1 MTFSDSLI
9 RWPLICCVCSLT
21 MISAAAQAQTR
32 LRDWPK
38 ERLVEQ
44 LEYQKKELESIEQK
58 RPALVQQLEA
68 IQIEIES
75 ATKER
80 IERDQA
86 IAQSTV
92 APESHKEVSTLLQTM
107 RVQLK
112 IDLVGLRSKLRVLS
126 EDKPDE
132 SKMQFTKQTY
142 FQTQLLE
149 KKLGIAKRI
158 ELLSFELRDKALEL
172 FNNGVNS
179 LEELNKLRIEAEKAS
194 LRVVELEAEILEKEA
209 AASEWSRPVLAAIQ
223 QTGLEI
229 AEKEARLGQVD
240 EQLTAAIRVGRQIEE
255 SNQIM
260 QRIAGLEQRRD
271 SIKKKVEILESTV
284 KERLDL
290 IKELEEELAKR

>member
-1 MTFSDSLI
+1 
-9 RWPLICCVCSLT
+9 
-21 MISAAAQAQTR
+21 
-32 LRDWPK
+32 
-38 ERLVEQ
+38 EQ
-44 LEYQKKELESIEQK
+44 LEYQKKELESIKQK

-132 SKMQFTKQTY
+132 SKKQFTKQTH

-271 SIKKKVEILESTV
+271 S
-284 KERLDL
+284 
-290 IKELEEELAKR
+290 

>member
-9 RWPLICCVCSLT
+9 RWPLICCVCSLA
-21 MISAAAQAQTR
+21 MMSATAQAQAP

-44 LEYQKKELESIEQK
+44 LEYQRKELESVEQK
-58 RPALVQQLEA
+58 RLTLYQQLEA
-68 IQIEIES
+68 TQIEIES
-75 ATKER
+75 ATKESL
-80 IERDQA
+80 ERDQA
-86 IAQSTV
+86 IAQSSV
-92 APESHKEVSTLLQTM
+92 APESHKEVLMLLQTM

-112 IDLVGLRSKLRVLS
+112 IDLVGLRSKFKVLS

-132 SKMQFTKQTY
+132 SKKQFTK
-142 FQTQLLE
+142 QTQLLE
-149 KKLGIAKRI
+149 KKLEIAKRI
-158 ELLSFELRDKALEL
+158 ENLSVELRAKAQDQ
-172 FNNGVNS
+172 FNDGVIP

-240 EQLTAAIRVGRQIEE
+240 EQLSAAIRVRRQIEE
-255 SNQIM
+255 SIQIM
-260 QRIAGLEQRRD
+260 QRVAGLEQRRD
-271 SIKKKVEILESTV
+271 SIKERFEKLESAV

>member
-1 MTFSDSLI
+1 MTFLDSLI
-9 RWPLICCVCSLT
+9 RCPLIYCVCSLA
-21 MISAAAQAQTR
+21 MMSAAAQAQTP

-44 LEYQKKELESIEQK
+44 LEYRKKDLESIEQK
-58 RPALVQQLEA
+58 RPALIQQLEA

-92 APESHKEVSTLLQTM
+92 VPESHKEVSTLLQTM
-107 RVQLK
+107 RVQLI

-132 SKMQFTKQTY
+132 SKKQFTK
-142 FQTQLLE
+142 QTQLLE

-194 LRVVELEAEILEKEA
+194 LRVVELETEILEKEA

-290 IKELEEELAKR
+290 IKELEEDLAKR

>member
-9 RWPLICCVCSLT
+9 RWPLICCVCSLA
-21 MISAAAQAQTR
+21 MMSATAQAQAP

-44 LEYQKKELESIEQK
+44 LEYQRKELESVEQK
-58 RPALVQQLEA
+58 RLTLTQQLEA
-68 IQIEIES
+68 TQIEIES

-86 IAQSTV
+86 IAQSSV
-92 APESHKEVSTLLQTM
+92 APESHKEVLMLLQTM

-112 IDLVGLRSKLRVLS
+112 IDLVGLRSKFKVLS

-132 SKMQFTKQTY
+132 SKKQFTK
-142 FQTQLLE
+142 QTQLLE
-149 KKLGIAKRI
+149 KKLEIAKRI
-158 ELLSFELRDKALEL
+158 ENLSVELRAKAQDQ
-172 FNNGVNS
+172 FNNGVIP
-179 LEELNKLRIEAEKAS
+179 LEELNNLRIETEKAS

-240 EQLTAAIRVGRQIEE
+240 EQLSAAIRVRRQIEE

-260 QRIAGLEQRRD
+260 QRVAGLEQRRD
-271 SIKKKVEILESTV
+271 SMKERFEKLESAV

>member
-132 SKMQFTKQTY
+132 SKIQFTK
-142 FQTQLLE
+142 QTQLLE

-172 FNNGVNS
+172 FNNGANS

>member
-9 RWPLICCVCSLT
+9 RWPLICCVCSLA
-21 MISAAAQAQTR
+21 MMSATAQAQAP

-38 ERLVEQ
+38 ERLVE
-44 LEYQKKELESIEQK
+44 ELEIQRKQCESVEK
-58 RPALVQQLEA
+58 NRLTLNQQLEA
-68 IQIEIES
+68 TQIEIES

-86 IAQSTV
+86 IAQSSV
-92 APESHKEVSTLLQTM
+92 APESHKEVLMLLQTM

-112 IDLVGLRSKLRVLS
+112 IDLVGLRSKFKVLS

-132 SKMQFTKQTY
+132 SKKQFTKQN
-142 FQTQLLE
+142 QLLE
-149 KKLGIAKRI
+149 KKLEIAKKI
-158 ELLSFELRDKALEL
+158 ENLSFELRAKAQDQ
-172 FNNGVNS
+172 FNNGVIP

-194 LRVVELEAEILEKEA
+194 LRVVDLEAEILEKEA

-240 EQLTAAIRVGRQIEE
+240 EQLSAAIRVRRQIEE

-260 QRIAGLEQRRD
+260 QRVAGLEQRRD
-271 SIKKKVEILESTV
+271 SIKERFEKLESAV

>member
-21 MISAAAQAQTR
+21 MISAAAQDKNS

-44 LEYQKKELESIEQK
+44 IEYQRKELESVEQK
-58 RPALVQQLEA
+58 RLTLNQQLEA
-68 IQIEIES
+68 TQIEIES
-75 ATKER
+75 ATKESL
-80 IERDQA
+80 ERDQA
-86 IAQSTV
+86 IAQSSV
-92 APESHKEVSTLLQTM
+92 APESHKEVLMLLQTM

-112 IDLVGLRSKLRVLS
+112 IDLVGLRSKFKVLS

-132 SKMQFTKQTY
+132 SKKQFTK
-142 FQTQLLE
+142 QTQLLE
-149 KKLGIAKRI
+149 KKLEIAKRI
-158 ELLSFELRDKALEL
+158 ENLSVELRAKAQDQ
-172 FNNGVNS
+172 FNDGVIP

-240 EQLTAAIRVGRQIEE
+240 EQLSAAIRVRRQIEE
-255 SNQIM
+255 IDQIV
-260 QRIAGLEQRRD
+260 QRVAGLEQRRD
-271 SIKKKVEILESTV
+271 SMKKSVEKLESAV

>member
-21 MISAAAQAQTR
+21 MISAAAQDKNS

-44 LEYQKKELESIEQK
+44 LEYRKKELEYIEQK

-68 IQIEIES
+68 IPIEIES

-86 IAQSTV
+86 IAQSSV
-92 APESHKEVSTLLQTM
+92 APESHKEVLMLLQTM

-112 IDLVGLRSKLRVLS
+112 IDLVGLRSKFKVLS

-132 SKMQFTKQTY
+132 SKKQFTK
-142 FQTQLLE
+142 QTQLLE
-149 KKLGIAKRI
+149 KKLEIARRI
-158 ELLSFELRDKALEL
+158 ENLSVELIPKAQDL
-172 FNNGVNS
+172 FNKGINP

-240 EQLTAAIRVGRQIEE
+240 EQLSAAIRVRRQIEE
-255 SNQIM
+255 IDQIV
-260 QRIAGLEQRRD
+260 QRVAGLEQRRD
-271 SIKKKVEILESTV
+271 SMKKSVEKLESAV

>member
-1 MTFSDSLI
+1 
-9 RWPLICCVCSLT
+9 
-21 MISAAAQAQTR
+21 MISAAAQAQTP

-38 ERLVEQ
+38 TRLVEQ
-44 LEYQKKELESIEQK
+44 LESRKKELESIEQK
-58 RPALVQQLEA
+58 RPALIQQLEA

-86 IAQSTV
+86 IARSTV

-107 RVQLK
+107 RVQLI

-132 SKMQFTKQTY
+132 SKKQFTK
-142 FQTQLLE
+142 QTQLLE

-172 FNNGVNS
+172 FNNGVNP

-271 SIKKKVEILESTV
+271 SIKKKVEILEPTV
-284 KERLDL
+284 KENLDL

>member
-9 RWPLICCVCSLT
+9 RWPLICCVCSLA
-21 MISAAAQAQTR
+21 MMSATAQAQAP

-44 LEYQKKELESIEQK
+44 IEYQRKELESVEQK
-58 RPALVQQLEA
+58 RLTLNQQLEA
-68 IQIEIES
+68 TQIEIES
-75 ATKER
+75 ATKESL
-80 IERDQA
+80 ERDQA
-86 IAQSTV
+86 IAQSSV
-92 APESHKEVSTLLQTM
+92 APESHKEVLMLLQTM

-112 IDLVGLRSKLRVLS
+112 IDLVGLRSKFKVLS

-132 SKMQFTKQTY
+132 SKKQFTK
-142 FQTQLLE
+142 QTQLLE
-149 KKLGIAKRI
+149 KKLEIAKRI
-158 ELLSFELRDKALEL
+158 ENLSVELRAKAQDQ
-172 FNNGVNS
+172 FNDGVIP

-209 AASEWSRPVLAAIQ
+209 AASEWSRPVLTAIQ

-240 EQLTAAIRVGRQIEE
+240 EQLSAAIRVRRQIEE

-260 QRIAGLEQRRD
+260 QRVAGLEQRRD
-271 SIKKKVEILESTV
+271 SIKERFEKLESAV

>member
-9 RWPLICCVCSLT
+9 RWPLICCVCSLA
-21 MISAAAQAQTR
+21 MMSATAQAQAP

-44 LEYQKKELESIEQK
+44 IEYQRKELESVEQK
-58 RPALVQQLEA
+58 RLTLNQQLEA
-68 IQIEIES
+68 TQIEIES
-75 ATKER
+75 ATKESL
-80 IERDQA
+80 ERDQA
-86 IAQSTV
+86 IAQSSV
-92 APESHKEVSTLLQTM
+92 APESHKEVLMLLQTM

-112 IDLVGLRSKLRVLS
+112 IDLVGLRSKFKVLS

-132 SKMQFTKQTY
+132 SKKQFTK
-142 FQTQLLE
+142 QTQLLE
-149 KKLGIAKRI
+149 KKLEIAKRI
-158 ELLSFELRDKALEL
+158 ENLSVELRAKAQDQ
-172 FNNGVNS
+172 FNDGVIP

-209 AASEWSRPVLAAIQ
+209 AASEWSRPVLTAIQ

-240 EQLTAAIRVGRQIEE
+240 EQLSAAIRVRRQIEE

-260 QRIAGLEQRRD
+260 QRVAGLEQRRD
-271 SIKKKVEILESTV
+271 SIKERFEKLESAV

-290 IKELEEELAKR
+290 IKELEEELDKR

>member
-1 MTFSDSLI
+1 MTFLDSLI
-9 RWPLICCVCSLT
+9 RWPLICCVCSLA
-21 MISAAAQAQTR
+21 MMSAAAQAQTP

-44 LEYQKKELESIEQK
+44 LEYGKKELEYIEQK
-58 RPALVQQLEA
+58 RPALIQQLEA
-68 IQIEIES
+68 TQTEIES

-86 IAQSTV
+86 IAQSSV
-92 APESHKEVSTLLQTM
+92 APESYKEVLILLQTM

-112 IDLVGLRSKLRVLS
+112 IDLAGLHSKLKVLS
-126 EDKPDE
+126 EDKSDE
-132 SKMQFTKQTY
+132 SREQFTK
-142 FQTQLLE
+142 QTQLLE

-158 ELLSFELRDKALEL
+158 ELLSFELRDKALDQ
-172 FNNGVNS
+172 FNNGVIP

-209 AASEWSRPVLAAIQ
+209 AASKFSRPVLAAIQ

-240 EQLTAAIRVGRQIEE
+240 EQLAAAIRVGREIEE

-260 QRIAGLEQRRD
+260 QRIPGMEQKRD
-271 SIKKKVEILESTV
+271 VIKKNVEELESAV
-284 KERLDL
+284 KRRLEI

>member
-1 MTFSDSLI
+1 MTFTDSLI
-9 RWPLICCVCSLT
+9 RWPLVCCLCCVA
-21 MISAAAQAQTR
+21 MMSATAQAQP

-38 ERLVEQ
+38 EQLVKQ
-44 LEYQKKELESIEQK
+44 LEYQKRELEGEEQK
-58 RPALVQQLEA
+58 LREMAQQLDVT
-68 IQIEIES
+68 QTEIES

-80 IERDQA
+80 IQRDQA
-86 IAQSTV
+86 IAQSRV
-92 APESHKEVSTLLQTM
+92 APESHKEVLMLLQTM

-112 IDLVGLRSKLRVLS
+112 IDLVGLRSKFKVLS

-132 SKMQFTKQTY
+132 LKKQFTKQN
-142 FQTQLLE
+142 QLLE
-149 KKLGIAKRI
+149 KKLEIAKKI
-158 ELLSFELRDKALEL
+158 ENLSFELRAKAQDQ
-172 FNNGVNS
+172 FNDGVIP

-240 EQLTAAIRVGRQIEE
+240 EQLSAAIRVRRQIEE

-260 QRIAGLEQRRD
+260 QRVAGLEQRRD
-271 SIKKKVEILESTV
+271 SIKESFEKLESAV

>member
-21 MISAAAQAQTR
+21 MISAAAQDKNS

-44 LEYQKKELESIEQK
+44 LEYRKKELEYIEQK

-68 IQIEIES
+68 IPIEIES

-86 IAQSTV
+86 IAQSSV
-92 APESHKEVSTLLQTM
+92 APESHKEVLMLLQTM

-112 IDLVGLRSKLRVLS
+112 IDLVGLRSKFKVLS

-132 SKMQFTKQTY
+132 SKKQFTK
-142 FQTQLLE
+142 QTQLLE
-149 KKLGIAKRI
+149 KKLEIARRI
-158 ELLSFELRDKALEL
+158 ENLSVELIPKAQDL
-172 FNNGVNS
+172 FNKGINP
-179 LEELNKLRIEAEKAS
+179 LKELNKLRIEAEKAS

-240 EQLTAAIRVGRQIEE
+240 EQLSAAIRVRRQIEE
-255 SNQIM
+255 IDQIV
-260 QRIAGLEQRRD
+260 QRVAGLEQRRD
-271 SIKKKVEILESTV
+271 SMKKSVEKLESAV

>member
-21 MISAAAQAQTR
+21 MISAAAQDKNS

-44 LEYQKKELESIEQK
+44 LEYRKKELEYIEQK

-68 IQIEIES
+68 IPIEIES

-86 IAQSTV
+86 IAQSSV
-92 APESHKEVSTLLQTM
+92 APESHKEVLMLLQTM

-112 IDLVGLRSKLRVLS
+112 IDLVGLRSKFKVLS

-132 SKMQFTKQTY
+132 SKKQFTK
-142 FQTQLLE
+142 QTQLLE
-149 KKLGIAKRI
+149 KKLEIARRI
-158 ELLSFELRDKALEL
+158 ENLSVELIPKAQDL
-172 FNNGVNS
+172 FNKGINP
-179 LEELNKLRIEAEKAS
+179 LKELNKLRIEAEKAS

-240 EQLTAAIRVGRQIEE
+240 EQLSAAIRVRRQIEE

-260 QRIAGLEQRRD
+260 QRVAGLEQRRD
-271 SIKKKVEILESTV
+271 SIKERFEKLESAV

>member
-1 MTFSDSLI
+1 
-9 RWPLICCVCSLT
+9 
-21 MISAAAQAQTR
+21 
-32 LRDWPK
+32 
-38 ERLVEQ
+38 
-44 LEYQKKELESIEQK
+44 
-58 RPALVQQLEA
+58 
-68 IQIEIES
+68 
-75 ATKER
+75 
-80 IERDQA
+80 
-86 IAQSTV
+86 
-92 APESHKEVSTLLQTM
+92 M

-132 SKMQFTKQTY
+132 SKKQFTK
-142 FQTQLLE
+142 QTQLLE

-158 ELLSFELRDKALEL
+158 ELLSFELRDKALDQ
-172 FNNGVNS
+172 FNNGVIP

-194 LRVVELEAEILEKEA
+194 LRVVELETEILEKEA

-240 EQLTAAIRVGRQIEE
+240 EQLTAAIRVGREIEE

-260 QRIAGLEQRRD
+260 QRISGMEQKRD
-271 SIKKKVEILESTV
+271 VTKRNVEVLESTV
-284 KERLDL
+284 KQRLEI